1 MKKVKGQSTEREKN
15 VQIIYL
21 IRDLSLEKINNLQF
35 NNKKTTEVKLDKASF
50 LQRKYKDG

>member
-15 VQIIYL
+15 VQIVYL

-35 NNKKTTEVKLDKASF
+35 NNNKTTELKLDKAS
-50 LQRKYKDG
+50 